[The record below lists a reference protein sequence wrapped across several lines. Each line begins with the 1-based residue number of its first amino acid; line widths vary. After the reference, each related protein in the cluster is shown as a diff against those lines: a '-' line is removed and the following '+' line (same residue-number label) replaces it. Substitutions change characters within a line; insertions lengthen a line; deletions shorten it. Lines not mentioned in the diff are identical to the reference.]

1 MARRE
6 AVPDLSDGQI
16 EIMNVI
22 WDAPQGAGVMEVWK
36 ALSAKRQVARNT
48 VQTTLVR
55 LEEKG
60 WLSHREGDKGGFIY
74 FARRPRNSTVRGM
87 VSRLVETAFGG
98 SADDLVMALIQGRGV
113 SKEEARKI
121 REMIEK
127 AERSEP

>member
-6 AVPDLSDGQI
+6 AVPDLSEGQI

-22 WDAPQGAGVMEVWK
+22 WDASQGAGVMEVWK

>member
-1 MARRE
+1 MGKRDG
-6 AVPDLSDGQI
+6 VPDLSEAQI

-22 WDAPQGAGVMEVWK
+22 WDAPDGVGVMEVWK
-36 ALSAKRQVARNT
+36 ALSAKRRVARNT

-60 WLSHREGDKGGFIY
+60 WLLHRESDKGGFTY
-74 FARRPRNSTVRGM
+74 FATRPRNSTLRGM
-87 VSRLVETAFGG
+87 VSKMVETAFGG

-113 SKEEARKI
+113 SKDEARRI
-121 REMIEK
+121 REMIDQ

>member
-1 MARRE
+1 MARRDD
-6 AVPDLSDGQI
+6 VPELSDAQM

-22 WDAPQGAGVMEVWK
+22 WDSPDGAGVMEVWK

-60 WLSHREGDKGGFIY
+60 WLIHRESDKGGFIY
-74 FARRPRNSTVRGM
+74 FAARPRNSTLRGM
-87 VSRLVETAFGG
+87 VSKLVETAFGG

-113 SKEEARKI
+113 SKDEARRI
-121 REMIEK
+121 REMIDR
-127 AERSEP
+127 AERSEQ

>member
-6 AVPDLSDGQI
+6 GVPDLSEAQI

-22 WDAPQGAGVMEVWK
+22 WDSREGAGVMEVWK

-60 WLSHREGDKGGFIY
+60 WLSHREGEKGGFIY
-74 FARRPRNSTVRGM
+74 FATQPRNSTLRGM
-87 VSRLVETAFGG
+87 VSKLVETAFGG

-113 SKEEARKI
+113 SKEEARRI

-127 AERSEP
+127 AERSNP